1 MVSNI
6 IVENNHKD
14 LLVAL
19 STSVKELQQGLDLH
33 CCLITSL
40 MEGKLAEPHLRT
52 LMDRCPKRAR
62 ERRLEKAVRE
72 AIDVLDESRKAFK
85 SKALE
90 RLRKQL
96 TEVLIDPD

>member
-1 MVSNI
+1 MG
-6 IVENNHKD
+6 NNHKD
-14 LLVAL
+14 LLAAL
-19 STSVKELQQGLDLH
+19 STSVRELQQGLDLH

-40 MEGKLAEPHLRT
+40 MEGRRAEPHLQA

-96 TEVLIDPD
+96 TEALIDPD